1 MSDRI
6 GGKYILLAGLLLFAG
21 GMGAIAF
28 IAQPSSAW
36 YDFLAPQFIAGI
48 GIGCTFAPMTT
59 VAMRNVNPMMA
70 GAASGVFNTTRQ
82 VGTVIGTAGVGA
94 LLQNRLIAGFTTQ
107 VQQLGAALP
116 ATARDRLVAGFQSA
130 AKGGL
135 EVGSGAR
142 TSGLAGQIF
151 THGFVEAMRPTIL
164 VPILF
169 LFAGAVSCLLIKP
182 QPATAGSGS
191 GQVSGVA
198 EPSTTTA
205 G

>member
-1 MSDRI
+1 
-6 GGKYILLAGLLLFAG
+6 
-21 GMGAIAF
+21 MGSIAF
-28 IAQPSSAW
+28 VAQPSSAW
-36 YDFLAPQFIAGI
+36 YDFLAPLFVAGV
-48 GIGCTFAPMTT
+48 GIGCTFAPLTT

-82 VGTVIGTAGVGA
+82 VGTVIGTAGIGA

-107 VQQLGAALP
+107 VQQRGAALP
-116 ATARDRLVAGFQSA
+116 VAARHRLLTGFQSA

-142 TSGLAGQIF
+142 TTGLAGEIF
-151 THGFVEAMRPTIL
+151 THGFVDAMRPTIL
-164 VPILF
+164 VPIVF
-169 LFAGAVSCLLIKP
+169 LVAGALSCLLIKA
-182 QPATAGSGS
+182 QPATGGDS

-198 EPSTTTA
+198 EPTATTA

>member
-1 MSDRI
+1 
-6 GGKYILLAGLLLFAG
+6 
-21 GMGAIAF
+21 
-28 IAQPSSAW
+28 
-36 YDFLAPQFIAGI
+36 
-48 GIGCTFAPMTT
+48 
-59 VAMRNVNPMMA
+59 MMA
-70 GAASGVFNTTRQ
+70 GAASGLFNTTRQ

-107 VQQLGAALP
+107 VQQLGGALP
-116 ATARDRLVAGFQSA
+116 ATARDKLVAGFQSA

-135 EVGSGAR
+135 EVGAGAR

-169 LFAGAVSCLLIKP
+169 LFAAAVSCLLIKS
-182 QPATAGSGS
+182 QPAAGGSGT
-191 GQVSGVA
+191 GQASGVA
-198 EPSTTTA
+198 EPTTTTA